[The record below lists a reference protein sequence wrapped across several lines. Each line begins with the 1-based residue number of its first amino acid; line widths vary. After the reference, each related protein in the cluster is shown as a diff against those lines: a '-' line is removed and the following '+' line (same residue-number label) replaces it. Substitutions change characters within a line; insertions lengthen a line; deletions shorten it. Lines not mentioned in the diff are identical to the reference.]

1 MDEKKEVEDKNVP
14 AREFSQQKD
23 EDSKSSGQPI
33 DSKRVKENGE
43 ESINSAQESPEVD
56 REEKKNKKKGE
67 LERLLEEKEEELR
80 EKHDQLL
87 RALAEYENY
96 KKRMIRE
103 KANLLKFGNESL
115 IKELLPVIDSLEL
128 SLEHARNTRN
138 IDSIVEGIEMIK
150 KEFLKKLEK
159 FGLKAISAKGERFDP
174 TKHEATSQVETS
186 EYPENTIVEEL
197 QKGYL
202 IHDRLLRP
210 AMVTVAKA
218 PQTSPSEPSKSKD
231 Q

>member
-1 MDEKKEVEDKNVP
+1 MDEKKEVEEKSVL
-14 AREFSQQKD
+14 ARELNQQKD
-23 EDSKSSGQPI
+23 EDPKSSEQPI
-33 DSKRVKENGE
+33 DSEKVKENGE
-43 ESINSAQESPEVD
+43 GSINSTKESPEVD
-56 REEKKNKKKGE
+56 QEEKEKEKKEE
-67 LERLLEEKEEELR
+67 LEKLLEKKEEELK

-103 KANLLKFGNESL
+103 KADLLKFGNESL

-150 KEFLKKLEK
+150 KEFLKKLER

-186 EYPENTIVEEL
+186 ECPENTVVEEL

-218 PQTSPSEPSKSKD
+218 PQSPPSEPSKSND